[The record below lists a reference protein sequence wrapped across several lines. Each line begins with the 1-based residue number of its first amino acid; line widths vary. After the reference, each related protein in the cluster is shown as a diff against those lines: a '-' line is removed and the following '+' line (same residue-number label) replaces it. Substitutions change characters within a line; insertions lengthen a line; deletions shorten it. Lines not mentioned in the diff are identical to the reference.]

1 MLLVKLYFLKR
12 VFLRKI
18 LNLKVLY
25 TLLVVVISL
34 VKKLLLRFLEGII
47 YDHFR
52 TTQIEYLTRIKLSL
66 SYLVAV
72 LN

>member
-34 VKKLLLRFLEGII
+34 VKKLLFRFLEGII

>member
-34 VKKLLLRFLEGII
+34 VKKLLLSILEGII